1 MLVAARL
8 GSNGDGLAAL
18 VIASYSG
25 AMAIAKVEQN
35 GEPLRLCA
43 KELERLL

>member
-1 MLVAARL
+1 M
-8 GSNGDGLAAL
+8 

-25 AMAIAKVEQN
+25 AMAVAKVEQS

-43 KELERLL
+43 RELERLL